1 MATGYVHPDARC
13 FGTLL
18 ADSAV
23 GAFSSVGRGV
33 AVGERTRIGA
43 HVTIGERASL
53 GSDIE
58 VADGARIGS
67 ETTIEDRAVVGLGAI
82 IGSQIR
88 LGLNCVVRPGSVV
101 NDDVPP
107 NATVEGNPAKIV
119 GYVDTLR
126 RGGEVVDAGALL
138 ATSTSKAIEL
148 DVGSA
153 SLWNLPRFED
163 LRGALVPA
171 DFGTDLPF
179 VPQRMFFVF
188 DVPSEKVRGEHAHK
202 KCSQF
207 LVAVHGALSVVVDD
221 GSRSQ
226 EIRLDRPSVG
236 LLLPPMVWGVQY
248 HFTDDAVLGVFASDP
263 YDPDDYIRDYLHYL
277 QFINGGA

>member
-1 MATGYVHPDARC
+1 MATGDVHPDARC
-13 FGTLL
+13 FRTLL

-67 ETTIEDRAVVGLGAI
+67 ESTIEDRAVVGLGAI

-119 GYVDTLR
+119 GYVATRR

-138 ATSTSKAIEL
+138 ATSTSKEIEL

-179 VPQRMFFVF
+179 VR
-188 DVPSEKVRGEHAHK
+188 A
-202 KCSQF
+202 C
-207 LVAVHGALSVVVDD
+207 
-221 GSRSQ
+221 
-226 EIRLDRPSVG
+226 
-236 LLLPPMVWGVQY
+236 
-248 HFTDDAVLGVFASDP
+248 
-263 YDPDDYIRDYLHYL
+263 
-277 QFINGGA
+277 